1 MSAINLSVWVVAHDE
16 RRKFDREDE
25 RIIKMLSQFASAG
38 WQLWKSRANAEITA
52 ESEHERTTELA
63 TANQRLQLQV
73 SQRERAEEQLQQFNK
88 ELERRVEKRTS
99 DLVSANADLSRTLE
113 VLVSTRLTLSDIE
126 DLFFLPG

>member
-1 MSAINLSVWVVAHDE
+1 MEVTRH
-16 RRKFDREDE
+16 
-25 RIIKMLSQFASAG
+25 
-38 WQLWKSRANAEITA
+38 AEITP

-73 SQRERAEEQLQQFNK
+73 SQRERAEKQLQQFNK

-126 DLFFLPG
+126 DLIFLPG